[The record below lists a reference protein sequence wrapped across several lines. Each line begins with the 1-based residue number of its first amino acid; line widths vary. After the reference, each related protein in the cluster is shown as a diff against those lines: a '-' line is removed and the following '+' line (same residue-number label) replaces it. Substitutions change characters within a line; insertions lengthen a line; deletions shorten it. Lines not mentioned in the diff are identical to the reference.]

1 MKEGKFMS
9 VLGVI
14 FVCVIIIV
22 TGQLLL
28 KTGVG
33 KPSGRPI
40 PLELIRIFS
49 TPKVIIGFLL
59 YMFSALLWLW
69 ILQNA
74 DLSFAYPMLS
84 TAYVLIVLSSKFIL
98 KEHVPLIRWIGVI
111 VVCIGIFLISQS

>member
-1 MKEGKFMS
+1 MS
-9 VLGVI
+9 ILGVI
-14 FVCVIIIV
+14 LICVFIVV

-33 KPSGRPI
+33 KPSGKSI

-49 TPKVIIGFLL
+49 TPKVIAGFSLF
-59 YMFSALLWLW
+59 MFSALLWLW

-74 DLSFAYPMLS
+74 DLSYAYPMLS
-84 TAYVLIVLSSKFIL
+84 MAYVLIVLSSKFIL

-111 VVCIGIFLISQS
+111 VVCIGVILISQS

>member
-1 MKEGKFMS
+1 MS
-9 VLGVI
+9 ILLSI
-14 FVCVIIIV
+14 FVCVFIIV

-33 KPSGRPI
+33 KPSDRHI
-40 PLELIRIFS
+40 LLELIKIF
-49 TPKVIIGFLL
+49 TKPRVIFGFSL

-69 ILQNA
+69 ILQHA

-84 TAYVLIVLSSKFIL
+84 LAYVFVVLSSKFIL

-111 VVCIGIFLISQS
+111 VICIGIFLISQS